1 MRLHWIRAGLAAAVA
16 ATLLTAGSAFAQFPD
31 KPITVVVPYPPGGG
45 ADISARLLAPLIEK
59 HLGGNARLVV
69 TNRPGAAGEVGFNVI
84 AEAPADGYTIGIITT
99 PNIVT
104 IPLQRKARV
113 TWQSYDLLGNIVDDP
128 GTFVV
133 PNESPFKTWADV
145 IAAAKAKPGDV
156 SIGTTGIGSYS
167 NIAILSLQ
175 KLANVSFNQVPFP
188 GTAGIRGALSGAHI
202 NMGALAA
209 GEVKA
214 FIDSGSPFRVIVQM
228 TATRNALF
236 PDVPTLKELGYDV
249 EASSARALAAPKG
262 LPADVRAKLVTAI
275 GKAVNDPEFVQKAA
289 AAYAPVR
296 YMDPAQFGT
305 LLQSLDTYYQKVW
318 KETPWNEN

>member
-1 MRLHWIRAGLAAAVA
+1 MRLHWLAAALA
-16 ATLLTAGSAFAQFPD
+16 ATLLHAGSAFAQFPD
-31 KPITVVVPYPPGGG
+31 KPINVIVPYPPGGG

-69 TNRPGAAGEVGFNVI
+69 SNRPGAAGEVGFNVI
-84 AEAPADGYTIGIITT
+84 AEAAPDGYTMGIITT

-104 IPLQRKARV
+104 IPLQRKAKV

-133 PNESPFKTWADV
+133 PADSPIKDWAGLV
-145 IAAAKAKPGDV
+145 AAARANPGGV

-175 KLANVSFNQVPFP
+175 KIGKLSFNQVPFP
-188 GTAGIRGALSGAHI
+188 GTAGIRGALSGGHI

-214 FIDSGSPFRVIVQM
+214 FIDSGSPLRVIAQM
-228 TATRNALF
+228 TATRNKLF
-236 PDVPTLKELGYDV
+236 PDVPTLKELGFDV

-275 GKAVNDPEFVQKAA
+275 GKAVNDPEFLQKAA

-296 YMDPAQFGT
+296 YMDPAQFGA
-305 LLQSLDTYYQKVW
+305 LLQGLDTYYQKVW